1 MSKNLKADKTE
12 ILNEDFSKNVAK
24 TNEKNKKLIGNQK
37 KLDKNKD
44 GVISGKDFK
53 MMEYGGKVQKMK
65 YGGVAKGGKMGCR
78 GMGAAIKGGGFSI
91 R

>member
-44 GVISGKDFK
+44 GEISGEDFK
-53 MMEYGGKVQKMK
+53 MMAKGGKVEK
-65 YGGVAKGGKMGCR
+65 YGGGGSVKGGKMGCR
-78 GMGAAIKGGGFSI
+78 GMGAALRGGGYTIS
-91 R
+91 

>member
-24 TNEKNKKLIGNQK
+24 TNEKNKKLIGNQ
-37 KLDKNKD
+37 
-44 GVISGKDFK
+44 